1 VTRPAPRRVVLT
13 GPEST
18 GKSELARALAR
29 RFDTECAP
37 EFVRGYA
44 AARDN
49 RLTLADHEP
58 VMHGQMKG
66 EDEAAAR
73 AAAHSAPVV
82 FLDTDLVSTALYCE
96 HYFGACP
103 PWLEATARERLADL
117 YLLLDIDVP
126 WVPDPVRDR
135 GDRRAELLDL
145 FRTWLDRLGARW
157 VLVSGGWEEREARA
171 VGIVE
176 KLLQESAKRRA

>member
-1 VTRPAPRRVVLT
+1 MTPRAPRRVVLT

-49 RLTLADHEP
+49 VLVLADHGP
-58 VMHGQMKG
+58 IADGQMAG
-66 EDEAAAR
+66 EDEAADR
-73 AAAHSAPVV
+73 AAARGAPVV

-96 HYFGACP
+96 HYYGVCP
-103 PWLEATARERLADL
+103 PWLEARARERRADL
-117 YLLLDIDVP
+117 YLLLDVDVP

-135 GDRRAELLDL
+135 GDRRAELLDQ
-145 FRTWLDRLGARW
+145 FRAWLDRLDARW
-157 VLVSGGWEEREARA
+157 ELVRGGWEAREARA
-171 VGIVE
+171 TALVESLLEESVG
-176 KLLQESAKRRA
+176 RRV